1 MADKFSISPTEIHRL
16 QGQISRLEHDFVS
29 VEEPLEIQLL
39 IDGQA
44 TPKSI
49 SITMR
54 TPGNDLALATGFLYT
69 EGIIRNGSDIQ
80 SFHAD
85 TDPNGNRICLEID
98 PNISLDLSKLERHF
112 YTTSSC
118 GVCGKA
124 SMDAVQQHCWVELPK
139 THWKVSPSTIYS
151 LPDSLRAQQ
160 ANFQQTG
167 GIHGCALFDLQGKL
181 IHSAEDVGRHN
192 ALDKLIGYFLL
203 HTENGLPLSD
213 KLNASDPLNPV
224 GELPE
229 VPFSNNGIE
238 SAAICEL
245 PKVPFS
251 NNSIESSAI
260 CELPKV
266 PFSNDSIESSAIC
279 EVNADSK
286 LSIAADRLARA
297 TLLEDNSELFSESEH
312 SEVPISNTHFT
323 SSANCE
329 LPEVPFSNNGIE
341 LSANC
346 ELPKVPFSNDSI
358 ESSAICEVNADSKQS
373 IAADRLARATLLEDN
388 SELFT
393 ESELPEVPVS
403 NTHFTSAANC
413 ELSEVP
419 FSNNG
424 IESSAICELPKV
436 PFSNNG
442 IESSAICEL
451 NATLKKSTFQNVTIR
466 EPEIT
471 TRTAATV
478 PSIPLS
484 EHILLLS
491 GRISFELVQ
500 KAAMAGIRF
509 IAAVGAPSSLAI
521 DLAED
526 MGITLVGF
534 LRGDK
539 CNIYTHPHR
548 INVNS
553 S

>member
-16 QGQISRLEHDFVS
+16 QGRISRLEPDFVS

-44 TPKSI
+44 TPKSV

-80 SFHAD
+80 SFHTD

-124 SMDAVQQHCWVELPK
+124 SMDAVQQNCWVELPK
-139 THWKVSPSTIYS
+139 TQWKVSPTTIYS

-213 KLNASDPLNPV
+213 KLNAGDPLNPV
-224 GELPE
+224 GELP
-229 VPFSNNGIE
+229 
-238 SAAICEL
+238 
-245 PKVPFS
+245 
-251 NNSIESSAI
+251 
-260 CELPKV
+260 
-266 PFSNDSIESSAIC
+266 
-279 EVNADSK
+279 
-286 LSIAADRLARA
+286 
-297 TLLEDNSELFSESEH
+297 
-312 SEVPISNTHFT
+312 EVPISNTHFT

-329 LPEVPFSNNGIE
+329 L
-341 LSANC
+341 
-346 ELPKVPFSNDSI
+346 
-358 ESSAICEVNADSKQS
+358 
-373 IAADRLARATLLEDN
+373 
-388 SELFT
+388 
-393 ESELPEVPVS
+393 
-403 NTHFTSAANC
+403 
-413 ELSEVP
+413 
-419 FSNNG
+419 
-424 IESSAICELPKV
+424 
-436 PFSNNG
+436 
-442 IESSAICEL
+442 
-451 NATLKKSTFQNVTIR
+451 NATLKKSTFQKVTFG

-471 TRTAATV
+471 TRTAAAV
-478 PSIPLS
+478 PCIPLS

-548 INVNS
+548 ISINPS
-553 S
+553 

>member
-16 QGQISRLEHDFVS
+16 QGQISRLEPDFVS
-29 VEEPLEIQLL
+29 VEEPLEIQL
-39 IDGQA
+39 IFGGQTA
-44 TPKSI
+44 PKSI

-54 TPGNDLALATGFLYT
+54 TPGNDFHLAAGFLFT
-69 EGIIRNGSDIQ
+69 EGIIQDGSDIQ
-80 SFHAD
+80 TIHSN

-98 PNISLDLSKLERHF
+98 PNVSLDLSKIERHF

-124 SMDAVQQHCWVELPK
+124 SLKAVQQQCQIELPK
-139 THWKVSPSTIYS
+139 THWKVLPSMIYS

-167 GIHGCALFDLQGKL
+167 GIHGCALFDLSGNL
-181 IHSAEDVGRHN
+181 IFSAEDVGRHN

-203 HTENGLPLSD
+203 HTENGLPFSD
-213 KLNASDPLNPV
+213 KLNAGDPLNPT

-229 VPFSNNGIE
+229 VPI
-238 SAAICEL
+238 
-245 PKVPFS
+245 S
-251 NNSIESSAI
+251 NNSIESSAN
-260 CELPKV
+260 C
-266 PFSNDSIESSAIC
+266 
-279 EVNADSK
+279 K
-286 LSIAADRLARA
+286 L
-297 TLLEDNSELFSESEH
+297 
-312 SEVPISNTHFT
+312 NT
-323 SSANCE
+323 
-329 LPEVPFSNNGIE
+329 
-341 LSANC
+341 
-346 ELPKVPFSNDSI
+346 
-358 ESSAICEVNADSKQS
+358 
-373 IAADRLARATLLEDN
+373 
-388 SELFT
+388 
-393 ESELPEVPVS
+393 
-403 NTHFTSAANC
+403 
-413 ELSEVP
+413 
-419 FSNNG
+419 
-424 IESSAICELPKV
+424 
-436 PFSNNG
+436 
-442 IESSAICEL
+442 
-451 NATLKKSTFQNVTIR
+451 TLKKSTFQKVTFG

-548 INVNS
+548 INSNPS
-553 S
+553 